1 MKIKHTLLVLC
12 TLDLF
17 IFLRQLNFEFDIL
30 VRSGLIIY
38 FGKSWLRF
46 KNAWYELHAFH
57 IFFNLWE
64 FAVMKLSVS
73 EIRELLL
80 EDDNELLI

>member
-46 KNAWYELHAFH
+46 KNAW
-57 IFFNLWE
+57 
-64 FAVMKLSVS
+64 
-73 EIRELLL
+73 
-80 EDDNELLI
+80 